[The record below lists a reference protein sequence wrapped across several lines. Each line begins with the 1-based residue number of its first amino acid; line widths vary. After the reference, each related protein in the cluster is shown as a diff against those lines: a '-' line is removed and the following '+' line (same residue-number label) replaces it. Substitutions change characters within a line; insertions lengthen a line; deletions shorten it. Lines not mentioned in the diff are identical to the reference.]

1 MTVKYAFTIL
11 FIVLISVSKKTK
23 AQSVAEFEQAYAE
36 NSTKKL
42 KQALDY
48 WANEIK
54 PVTEQEIS
62 KMSDVQREAYNVFET
77 YYNPHDLATRG
88 GSAFGNNAYLKFNYF
103 LVQNRL
109 NVYQADKVYY
119 TEPETKNYVV
129 KMIMKKFTNIP
140 VERRDSTIARFLSQP
155 LKDDQIFVYAY
166 GPHGSEVIDS
176 TRHLVDSMINF
187 RPRMIQTNA
196 TPLYLNKKYDELL
209 QRFPGDEPIPMGQV
223 GIKKLDVKK
232 KQFLENYVKI
242 FDYRPLTPPIVYAIT
257 FDKDMKY
264 ALVHYGMIMEGGHAF
279 LKKENG
285 KWVIISAKRIW
296 QE

>member
-1 MTVKYAFTIL
+1 MTVRYAFTIL
-11 FIVLISVSKKTK
+11 LVALVAVSKKNQ
-23 AQSVAEFEQAYAE
+23 AQSAAEFEKAYAE
-36 NSTKKL
+36 NSTEKL

-54 PVTEQEIS
+54 PVTGQEIS
-62 KMSDVQREAYNVFET
+62 KMSVVQREAYNVFET

-119 TEPETKNYVV
+119 TEPEIKDYVV
-129 KMIMKKFTNIP
+129 KMIMKKFTSMP
-140 VERRDSTIARFLSQP
+140 VERRDSAIARFLSSP

-209 QRFPGDEPIPMGQV
+209 QRFPGNEPTGN
-223 GIKKLDVKK
+223 IKKLDVKK
-232 KQFLENYVKI
+232 KRFLENYVKI
-242 FDYRPLTPPIVYAIT
+242 FDYRPLTPPIVYSIV

-264 ALVHYGMIMEGGHAF
+264 ALVHYGMIMEGGHAY